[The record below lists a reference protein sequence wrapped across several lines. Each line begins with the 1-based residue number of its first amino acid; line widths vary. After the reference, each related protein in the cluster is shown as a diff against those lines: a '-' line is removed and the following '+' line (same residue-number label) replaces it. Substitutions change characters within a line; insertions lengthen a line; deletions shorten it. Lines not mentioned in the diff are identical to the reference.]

1 MKNFSLRTVS
11 YFFAAIILIILLH
24 YFGALSP
31 VERVLERVGNP
42 FVSGFHAFGIRIR
55 DFYDR
60 QTSGV
65 DLEKE
70 NQNFQSQIEQ
80 LTVEVARLRTLEEE
94 NKSLREQLD
103 FRNKEKRQLMLV
115 NISSRALAGD
125 ANQTVTLDRGSADG
139 LSAGL
144 PVVSGAG
151 LLIGKIVETKKHLS
165 LACLVTSSR
174 CQFAATV
181 ENQNKTIG
189 LTKGELGL
197 TIKMDFIPQTEV
209 INQGEL
215 VMTSGLEQNV
225 PRGLVLGKISQ
236 VQKLNKELWQTATIE
251 PLVNLN
257 DLVIASVLL
266 PQ

>member
-1 MKNFSLRTVS
+1 
-11 YFFAAIILIILLH
+11 
-24 YFGALSP
+24 
-31 VERVLERVGNP
+31 
-42 FVSGFHAFGIRIR
+42 
-55 DFYDR
+55 
-60 QTSGV
+60 
-65 DLEKE
+65 
-70 NQNFQSQIEQ
+70 
-80 LTVEVARLRTLEEE
+80 
-94 NKSLREQLD
+94 
-103 FRNKEKRQLMLV
+103 MLV

-144 PVVSGAG
+144 PVVSGTG
-151 LLIGKIVETKKHLS
+151 LLIGKIVETKDHLS
-165 LACLVTSSR
+165 SACLVTSSR

-209 INQGEL
+209 INRGEL
-215 VMTSGLEQNV
+215 VVTSGLEQNV

-257 DLVIASVLL
+257 DLVIASVIL
-266 PQ
+266 P

>member
-1 MKNFSLRTVS
+1 MKNFSLRKIG

-31 VERVLERVGNP
+31 AERVLERAFNP
-42 FVSGFHAFGIRIR
+42 FVSGFHAFGIKIR
-55 DFYDR
+55 SFYER

-65 DLEKE
+65 NLEKE
-70 NQNFQSQIEQ
+70 NRNLQSEIEQ
-80 LTVEVARLRTLEEE
+80 LTVEVAGLKTLEDE
-94 NKSLREQLD
+94 NKNLREQLD

-115 NISSRALAGD
+115 NVSSRALAGD
-125 ANQTVTLDRGSADG
+125 TNQTITLDRGSKDG
-139 LSAGL
+139 LSVGL

-151 LLIGKIVETKKHLS
+151 VLIGKIVETKDHLAS
-165 LACLVTSSR
+165 ACLVTSSR
-174 CQFAATV
+174 CQFAVTV

-215 VMTSGLEQNV
+215 VLTSGLEQNV

-236 VQKLNKELWQTATIE
+236 VQKLNKELWQTANIE

-257 DLVIASVLL
+257 DLVIASVVL
-266 PQ
+266 P

>member
-1 MKNFSLRTVS
+1 MKNFNLRTIS
-11 YFFAAIILIILLH
+11 YFFAAIILIIALH

-31 VERVLERVGNP
+31 VERVLERAFNP
-42 FVSGFHAFGIRIR
+42 FVSGFHALGVRIGN
-55 DFYDR
+55 FYNR
-60 QTSGV
+60 QTSSI
-65 DLEKE
+65 DWEKE
-70 NQNFQSQIEQ
+70 SQNYQRQIEQ
-80 LTVEVARLRTLEEE
+80 LTVEVARLRSFAEE

-103 FRNKEKRQLMLV
+103 FRNQEKRRLILV

-139 LSAGL
+139 LSTGL
-144 PVVSGAG
+144 PLVSGSG
-151 LLIGKIVETKKHLS
+151 FLIGKIVEVKEHLS
-165 LACLVTSSR
+165 LACLVTASR

-209 INQGEL
+209 INTGEL
-215 VMTSGLEQNV
+215 VVTSGLEQNV

-257 DLVIASVLL
+257 NLIIASVVLS
-266 PQ
+266 Q

>member
-1 MKNFSLRTVS
+1 MKNFSLRKIG
-11 YFFAAIILIILLH
+11 YFFVTIILIIVLH

-31 VERVLERVGNP
+31 AERILERGFNP
-42 FVSGFHAFGIRIR
+42 FVSGFHAFGIKIR
-55 DFYDR
+55 DFYNR

-70 NQNFQSQIEQ
+70 NEAYQSQIEQ
-80 LTVEVARLRTLEEE
+80 LTVEVARLRTLEDE

-103 FRNKEKRQLMLV
+103 FRNKENRQLMLV

-125 ANQTVTLDRGSADG
+125 ANQTITLDRGSVDG
-139 LSAGL
+139 LSVGL

-151 LLIGKIVETKKHLS
+151 LLIGKIVETKEHLS

-174 CQFAATV
+174 CQFAASV
-181 ENQNKTIG
+181 ENQNRTVG

-209 INQGEL
+209 INQNDL

-225 PRGLVLGKISQ
+225 PRGLVLGRISQ

-257 DLVIASVLL
+257 DLVIASVIL
-266 PQ
+266 P